1 MMFFYSNVPKLK
13 RISVAH
19 AAPEIISVCRLNL
32 MSKPLYVFHAN
43 NCCLS
48 FFQPDLTFKIHRFY
62 ISNSAFH
69 ILLFYSHSMVAGG
82 LELMS

>member
-19 AAPEIISVCRLNL
+19 AAPEIISVCRLNF
-32 MSKPLYVFHAN
+32 MFKPLYVFHAN

-48 FFQPDLTFKIHRFY
+48 FFQPDLTFKILHFTFCCFIPTQWLPEAWSLCRRPP
-62 ISNSAFH
+62 
-69 ILLFYSHSMVAGG
+69 G
-82 LELMS
+82 